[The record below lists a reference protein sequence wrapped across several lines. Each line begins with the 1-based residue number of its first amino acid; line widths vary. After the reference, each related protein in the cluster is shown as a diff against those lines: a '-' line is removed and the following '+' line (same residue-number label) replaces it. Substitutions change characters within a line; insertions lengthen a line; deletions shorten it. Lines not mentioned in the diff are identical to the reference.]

1 MHSERNMM
9 MLKKEDY
16 CNNMF
21 DLEQLKLAVVKE
33 PQLVLLESH
42 TGKINTQQLI
52 TVESEVQYEQ

>member
-42 TGKINTQQLI
+42 TSKINTQQLI
-52 TVESEVQYEQ
+52 TVESEVQYEY

>member
-1 MHSERNMM
+1 MM

-42 TGKINTQQLI
+42 TNKINTQQLI
-52 TVESEVQYEQ
+52 TVESEVQYE